1 MMTKELHSKRNTN
14 VTNFEIFLS
23 GKMVNLVVVTREL
36 AENSLWYTWFNDEA
50 TTAGMQK
57 HYFPNTRELQSHY
70 FETELKSNPT
80 KIQLGIV
87 TTESKS
93 LIGMISLA
101 QIDHLNQKCEI
112 GGLIGDK
119 DFRKM
124 DYWIEANQILINH
137 AFETLNMNRIYG
149 GSITRAVE
157 QFYVRVLGF
166 ESEGTSKSDVFRNGK
181 FVDTYRFAKIRI
193 QRPS

>member
-1 MMTKELHSKRNTN
+1 MNHYE
-14 VTNFEIFLS
+14 VFLP
-23 GKMVNLVVVTREL
+23 GKLVNLVVVTRSL
-36 AENSLWYTWFNDEA
+36 AENSLWYSWFNDEA

-70 FETELKSNPT
+70 FETELKSNPA
-80 KIQLGIV
+80 KLQLGIV
-87 TTESKS
+87 TSEKEK

-124 DYWIEANQILINH
+124 DYWIEANHLIINH
-137 AFETLNMNRIYG
+137 AFSTLNINRIYG

-181 FVDTYRFAKIRI
+181 FVDTYRFAKIRQQI
-193 QRPS
+193 PS

>member
-1 MMTKELHSKRNTN
+1 MSH
-14 VTNFEIFLS
+14 FEIFLT
-23 GKMVNLVVVTREL
+23 GRLVNLVVVTRSL
-36 AENSLWYTWFNDEA
+36 AKNSLWYSWFNDEA

-57 HYFPNTRELQSHY
+57 HYFPNTSEIQEKY
-70 FETELKSNPT
+70 FDQEIHLNPT
-80 KIQLGIV
+80 KLQLGIV
-87 TTESKS
+87 ATESNT

-137 AFETLNMNRIYG
+137 AFETLNINRIYG

-181 FVDTYRFAKIRI
+181 FVDTYRFAKIR
-193 QRPS
+193 QQNPS